1 MDSQERT
8 GVGRMGGDGAV
19 RTRASGI
26 VAELASELEEEIAL
40 GLLHPRERLVEDDLM
55 ERFGAKRH
63 VVRSALATL
72 ESRGAVERRANV
84 GAFVRSYTAK
94 EVRDLYDVRTLLEA
108 SCARSIVMPV
118 PDERLDPLVR
128 CQQAHDAAIASQD
141 RRGAF
146 RANLAFHEILFG
158 LSDNRTLVDAVRHHA
173 GMTSSIRS
181 ITVADDHY
189 RLRAQAEHWEMIRAL
204 QQGDPDRLVEVCV
217 AHLEPS
223 RDAYLHRLAVT

>member
-1 MDSQERT
+1 
-8 GVGRMGGDGAV
+8 MGGDGAV
-19 RTRASGI
+19 RTRAAGI
-26 VAELASELEEEIAL
+26 VAELAAELEEEIAL

-108 SCARSIVMPV
+108 SCARSIAVPV
-118 PDERLDPLVR
+118 PPERLDPLVE
-128 CQQAHDAAIASQD
+128 CQQAHDAAVAAQD
-141 RRGAF
+141 RRAAH
-146 RANLAFHEILFG
+146 RANLAFHAILFG
-158 LSDNRTLVDAVRHHA
+158 LSDNRTLVEAVRHHA

-181 ITVADDHY
+181 LTVADDQY
-189 RLRAQAEHWEMIRAL
+189 LLRAQAEHWEMIRAL
-204 QQGDPDRLVEVCV
+204 QEGDRDRLVRVCV

-223 RDAYLHRLAVT
+223 RDAYLRRLAVG